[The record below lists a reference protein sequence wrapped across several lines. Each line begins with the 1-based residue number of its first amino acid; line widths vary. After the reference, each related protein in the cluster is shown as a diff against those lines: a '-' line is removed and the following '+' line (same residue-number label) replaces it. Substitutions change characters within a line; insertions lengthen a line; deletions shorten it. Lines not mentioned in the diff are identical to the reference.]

1 MFLHHFIKKEN
12 NDQKIA
18 KKIYLSI
25 ITLINLILDNKD
37 LKLRRDFNSSFELMT
52 ILMFTIFYSYK
63 GNVKNKSINQQI
75 MDLYIIDLDK
85 SLREIGIGDMSI
97 GKYVKAYI
105 KKFYY
110 RISKLENIFT
120 DNNISEFKM
129 YLADMKI
136 HNDLKNI
143 QILSEFLFNLVNKLL
158 KKAKREDLSVF
169 VFNNLSN

>member
-1 MFLHHFIKKEN
+1 MVVIYKDSSLFYAFIVSKFPHASVLLFN
-12 NDQKIA
+12 NKYQA
-18 KKIYLSI
+18 
-25 ITLINLILDNKD
+25 
-37 LKLRRDFNSSFELMT
+37 
-52 ILMFTIFYSYK
+52 IF
-63 GNVKNKSINQQI
+63 KNKSINQQI

-85 SLREIGIGDMSI
+85 SLRELGIGDMSI

-120 DNNISEFKM
+120 DNNISNFKM
-129 YLADMKI
+129 YLIDMKI
-136 HNDLKNI
+136 QNDLKNI